1 MERRLDQP
9 ATYRITVQGHLDP
22 CWSAWF
28 DDMAIAT
35 VKQTTRPPTTTLIG
49 TLVDQAALH
58 GVLARIRDL
67 GLLLLYVECVEEQ
80 G

>member
-9 ATYRITVQGHLDP
+9 ATYRITVRGQLDP

-28 DDMAIAT
+28 DDMAISTDKRA
-35 VKQTTRPPTTTLIG
+35 VCQSTTTLTG

-58 GVLARIRDL
+58 GILARIRDL